1 VAAMASAGASAATLA
16 ANERLL
22 RLTQGVDLIGAQ
34 GAFVAESA
42 AGLTVGQTTSGLLL
56 AILPLGYP
64 AFALLF
70 TVSGFTRLV
79 LATRVEVSPN
89 WSSATAAFDIAELK
103 RGRKD

>member
-1 VAAMASAGASAATLA
+1 VAGMASAGASAGTLA

-22 RLTQGVDLIGAQ
+22 RLTGGVNLIGAQ
-34 GAFVAESA
+34 GAFVARSA
-42 AGLTVGQTTSGLLL
+42 AGLTIGQTSAGLVL

-70 TVSGFTRLV
+70 AVSGLTRLV

-89 WSSATAAFDIAELK
+89 WSSATAAFDVAEL
-103 RGRKD
+103 RQGRKD